1 MAPVQQVPLEVQ
13 LAQGLAGNE
22 PASRDKTFETLR
34 KFVRLQLPHLDEPLT
49 NNDFIKIWKGIHY
62 RLWMQDKPLLQE
74 KLVDQI
80 CQLLP
85 LFPSEEYAMMYIRSF
100 YETEAREWNGIDQLR
115 LDKYMM
121 LVREFVN
128 SVFVFLCKSGWKK
141 DLIKQV
147 NVILEETV
155 FNFDSVMQPHSLQL
169 HLIDIYPL
177 ELMKVVDDQFSP
189 DIATSIFSVFIH
201 VFPVVRNVS
210 VINKLFTLLQ
220 NTIFEEMS
228 PGDRT
233 KKKRKVLNGIQERD
247 VTHFENHVKLAVD
260 RKQFLSLL
268 LDTASNE
275 RGSFKRRNQLY
286 NLIKR
291 IKSVELN
298 KSSEKG
304 GGGGEEEEKPK
315 KKKKS
320 KKAKVAAIRDVDVE
334 DAALELKKF
343 EEKLSEDIPSQKR
356 LKRIQRKQERLEKK
370 LKKKAAKDNE
380 EEAEDDEGEEEEA
393 EDDEGEEEEEEV
405 VAAEFIQ
412 FEADEEGDSD
422 GEWIDDDDDDDD
434 GDDDD
439 DDDDYDM
446 FNDEDLDDS
455 FIVDDDDEEEE
466 DGSEEEEEVEGVA
479 DEDDSEEEEEVV
491 TPRKKQKTSHVKKG
505 SVLNNVI
512 SDDDE
517 EEEEED
523 YGYDEE
529 NEEEEE
535 EGSDDGLEYDV
546 EEAFLNLEMDS
557 EEEEGDDVDDGDD
570 DDGEEE
576 AEGEKEDK
584 SQSNNEEDYDDD
596 DDDVGCYVVDVST
609 DTCGDDDDDDGDD
622 DEDQNIQSKP
632 TKKQTVCDKKKTKK
646 KKKSVDVSKTE
657 SEASSSSKRKC
668 SEEEED
674 SEDTIEKRMKMMVDM
689 MMMESDNETKEDV
702 EETKGDVEETK
713 TKQKRKKKKKNKN
726 KKTGKVESKKTGAGA
741 ASNNMFTLVDFEEET
756 EEETENKSL
765 LVEKKAATNGENTDE
780 TSTKPKKKQKKK
792 KQQEKELTSTSTF
805 PLPAG
810 LESSPKVQEVV
821 HQLKSIMNEKQMR
834 RTEGA
839 DKKMKK
845 KLNRYFDMVSKNNL
859 LNEVSS
865 DVPNGN
871 TDQSGIDFV
880 QDGING
886 LDQVS
891 KDKKKSKKRK
901 RKPDQQKENL
911 AKFCESPPAFF
922 QVAVSKVKK
931 ATKQKNRT
939 PKSIPESY
947 GVSLDRKS
955 VSFDMKQNKAFLP
968 ETPISSESPYNSQ
981 KKPKTGILKPS
992 PSPILVRK
1000 QKKKKKTTMQIMKRP
1015 KASDFF

>member
-304 GGGGEEEEKPK
+304 GGGEEEEKPK

-380 EEAEDDEGEEEEA
+380 EEAEDDEGEEEE
-393 EDDEGEEEEEEV
+393 EEV

-422 GEWIDDDDDDDD
+422 GEWIDDGD
-434 GDDDD
+434 DDDD

-455 FIVDDDDEEEE
+455 FIVDDDDDEEEEEEE

-479 DEDDSEEEEEVV
+479 DEDDSEEEEEEEVV

-512 SDDDE
+512 SDDD

-557 EEEEGDDVDDGDD
+557 EEEEGGDGDD

-584 SQSNNEEDYDDD
+584 SQSNNKEDYDD

-609 DTCGDDDDDDGDD
+609 DTCGDDDDDDDGDD
-622 DEDQNIQSKP
+622 DEDQNIQSKS

-657 SEASSSSKRKC
+657 SEASSSSSKRKC
-668 SEEEED
+668 SEEED

-713 TKQKRKKKKKNKN
+713 TKQKRKKKKNKN

-845 KLNRYFDMVSKNNL
+845 KLNRYFDMVSKDNL